1 MGEITVQAA
10 TNVLGLKV
18 GERET
23 FEDTPFLRNVIKGGR
38 LTLVES
44 TCADTAA
51 STTPA
56 PSSTPERPAA
66 KGKRAGAAEQPA
78 EAELAEVVDVRPPA
92 DPDQILGDALVTLKP
107 DPPEA
112 A

>member
-66 KGKRAGAAEQPA
+66 KGKRAGAAE
-78 EAELAEVVDVRPPA
+78 LAEVVDVRPPA
-92 DPDQILGDALVTLKP
+92 DPDAVLGDALVTLKP
-107 DPPEA
+107 PPPEA